1 MIAGVL
7 PEYRF
12 HGIHLVLFY
21 NIARNIFEL
30 GYEGGEIGWVMEG
43 NTPVEN
49 TLRRMG
55 AKRSKTY
62 NLYRI
67 NL

>member
-7 PEYRF
+7 PEFRY
-12 HGIHLVLFY
+12 HGIHLVLFH
-21 NIARNIFEL
+21 NIARNIFDL

-55 AKRSKTY
+55 AQKSKTY

-67 NL
+67 EL